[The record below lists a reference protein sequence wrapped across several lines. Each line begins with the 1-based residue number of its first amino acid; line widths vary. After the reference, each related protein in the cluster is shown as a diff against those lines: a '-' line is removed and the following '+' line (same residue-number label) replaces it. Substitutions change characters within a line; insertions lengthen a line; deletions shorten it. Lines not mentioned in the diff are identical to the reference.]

1 MLWVRWLDGITDSR
15 DMSLKQAPGVGWW
28 TGKAGVLQSMGLQR
42 VGHNWA
48 TELNWTEWNVMH
60 LNHPETIPLPWS
72 MENLSSAQLVPGAKK
87 VGDCWH
93 RVKESPCPGSVG
105 LRVSPVHG
113 GQSLGASGNVNTPM
127 LTCFQE
133 PECFPSP
140 EPLQCKVFSASWEKT
155 KWSSRVDTA
164 SSLQNTFLA
173 RLSCLLIL
181 NLWWFARS
189 TASILQHEIFPRAQ
203 RFSSCPPPVFC
214 AERMETLALV
224 RYLAHLYDFSFREL
238 QTLRK

>member
-1 MLWVRWLDGITDSR
+1 
-15 DMSLKQAPGVGWW
+15 
-28 TGKAGVLQSMGLQR
+28 MGSQR

-72 MENLSSAQLVPGAKK
+72 MENLSSAELVPGAKK
-87 VGDCWH
+87 VGDHWH
-93 RVKESPCPGSVG
+93 RVKESPRPGSVG
-105 LRVSPVHG
+105 LTQWGWGCHLSMEGKVWGLLRTWTHPCWVVFRNLNAFPAQSHYSPRFS
-113 GQSLGASGNVNTPM
+113 QLLG
-127 LTCFQE
+127 
-133 PECFPSP
+133 
-140 EPLQCKVFSASWEKT
+140 KKT
-155 KWSSRVDTA
+155 KGSSRVDTA

-173 RLSCLLIL
+173 RLTCLLIL

-189 TASILQHEIFPRAQ
+189 RASVLQHEIFPRAQ
-203 RFSSCPPPVFC
+203 RFSSCPPPLFC

-224 RYLAHLYDFSFREL
+224 RYLAHLYEFSFREF